1 MKLIYP
7 ISLNMNL
14 NGKICGRHY
23 NSHLFLLFSDPDT
36 TYEEDM
42 QILRV
47 IEAYCV
53 SSAPKN
59 RQTIANSGRQSLIVL
74 MQLLLYLVA
83 NTIKCK
89 IIQKIF
95 IVNELRYFFFFPF
108 KCFHFLLSYV
118 TG

>member
-7 ISLNMNL
+7 ISLSMNL
-14 NGKICGRHY
+14 KIHGKICGRHY
-23 NSHLFLLFSDPDT
+23 NSDLFLLFSDPDT

-59 RQTIANSGRQSLIVL
+59 RQTIANSGRQLLIVL

-83 NTIKCK
+83 N
-89 IIQKIF
+89 QM
-95 IVNELRYFFFFPF
+95 
-108 KCFHFLLSYV
+108 
-118 TG
+118 